1 MNHWRTPTLSA
12 RLSVAQRPPVAQ
24 VRLRWRG
31 TIVLRR
37 HELPT
42 HGAPPFAHS
51 CRPLTLSSATPR
63 NFPVEGTK
71 RREQRPR
78 LSSEGSRSAAHS
90 SADVQPTAS
99 GGRQHPPQGVGLDC
113 SVPAL
118 AQVAPARGVAIRS
131 NSVHSRE
138 LQLDTAACDTQLST
152 ADRDVAWA
160 LVARQA
166 CHGVSVEDAAA
177 PARGRVGRVAGGR
190 RSDERTTAAAAAALR
205 QRHVHARELL
215 EY

>member
-1 MNHWRTPTLSA
+1 MRESLANTTPTNSA
-12 RLSVAQRPPVAQ
+12 RLSAAQRPPVAQ

-31 TIVLRR
+31 TVVLRR

-131 NSVHSRE
+131 NSVHSQISCSWTLLPVIRSSR
-138 LQLDTAACDTQLST
+138 QLTATSPGRWSQ
-152 ADRDVAWA
+152 DR
-160 LVARQA
+160 
-166 CHGVSVEDAAA
+166 
-177 PARGRVGRVAGGR
+177 PAT
-190 RSDERTTAAAAAALR
+190 E
-205 QRHVHARELL
+205 
-215 EY
+215 